1 MPACTLEA
9 ENRLYSRRMAFQQM
23 YRVSV
28 AWQGWPGAPGVSQ
41 IFLTGANIPTQANID
56 AIRTFY
62 AALIPYLPANLTINV
77 PSSGDNMNAV
87 DGKIVGSWSVG
98 AAPAAVVGTGPGAYA
113 GNAGAV
119 VHWLTGDVVN
129 GRRVR
134 GRTFLVPL
142 IATAYDAA
150 GSLAPAF
157 ITAATNAANTYVAS
171 NAGVAGVWARPFIH
185 KTDPTK
191 NREGSVHSASSV
203 RVPDLAVAL
212 RSRRT

>member
-1 MPACTLEA
+1 
-9 ENRLYSRRMAFQQM
+9 MAFQQM

-28 AWQGWPGAPGVSQ
+28 AWTNWSGAPGVSQ
-41 IFLTGANIPTQANID
+41 MFLTGANIPTQANID
-56 AIRTFY
+56 AIRTFFG
-62 AALIPYLPANLTINV
+62 AFTAYLPSGLTINV

-98 AAPAAVVGTGPGAYA
+98 TPPAAVTGSGTGAYA

-119 VHWLTGDVVN
+119 IHWLTSDVVN

-142 IATAYDAA
+142 INVAYEAN
-150 GSLAPAF
+150 GSLAPGF
-157 ITAATNAANTYVAS
+157 ITAATNAANAYVSS
-171 NAGVAGVWARPFIH
+171 NAGAAGVWARPFTH

-191 NREGSVHSASSV
+191 NREGSVHSATSI
-203 RVPDLAVAL
+203 RVPDLAVSM
-212 RSRRT
+212 RSRRV